1 MLKNKSILGVILLIA
16 FSTLCLS
23 ACTASELD
31 AEMNRLIKVIS
42 SELSAFW
49 DEVSLFFE
57 DFVTSLGGVFSGLSE
72 IGEGLRRQF
81 ERIKIF

>member
-1 MLKNKSILGVILLIA
+1 MLKKKSILGVIILIA
-16 FSTLCLS
+16 LCTLCLS

-31 AEMNRLIKVIS
+31 AEMNRLIKVVS

-49 DEVSLFFE
+49 NEVSLFFE
-57 DFVTSLGGVFSGLSE
+57 DFVASLGGIFSGLAD

-81 ERIKIF
+81 ERFWNF